1 MLNEKKK
8 FSTFH
13 FVFLSSNTVLLK
25 MELSYRSYQKVL
37 NISLKPKATNAC
49 SKKASTVATTK
60 KIAKPKRDESQ
71 IKRRTKT
78 GCLTCRKRKK
88 KCDED
93 KVNGK
98 CQACTRNFLDCCW
111 PDPNTFKTKNVKPQ
125 QQPQQSTVVKPQM
138 SPIIRPKKCDINY
151 LLQSQPEATT
161 PAVAQPKVHIPY
173 PSPTL
178 SPVFAESKPTTEVSS
193 FSLPPLYNLNY
204 RLQTKDSNVR
214 SV

>member
-1 MLNEKKK
+1 
-8 FSTFH
+8 
-13 FVFLSSNTVLLK
+13 

-37 NISLKPKATNAC
+37 NIALKPKATTSSC
-49 SKKASTVATTK
+49 CKKATTTTNTNTK
-60 KIAKPKRDESQ
+60 KVSKPKRDESQ

-111 PDPNTFKTKNVKPQ
+111 PDPNAIKPKNKKQAQEPKPK
-125 QQPQQSTVVKPQM
+125 SKPTEPLSPSM
-138 SPIIRPKKCDINY
+138 KEVTSPIIRSKKCDINY
-151 LLQSQPEATT
+151 LLHPE
-161 PAVAQPKVHIPY
+161 QPKPETAAEPKVFIPY

-178 SPVFAESKPTTEVSS
+178 SPVFSEAKPATEVSHFALS
-193 FSLPPLYNLNY
+193 PIYNVNY
-204 RLQTKDSNVR
+204 RHQSKDSNVR
-214 SV
+214 SL